1 MAKMDIA
8 KKKCVT
14 PQFRL
19 SFPALA
25 KPKAFQDQEPKYSL
39 VMLFD
44 ADDAEALKPL
54 KRAAFNAATEKWG
67 EDKTKWPK
75 RLRWPFRDGNEKP
88 ETQGYEGKTF
98 VSATSKASA
107 QPGMVDQKLQA
118 ILDVEKQLYSGCWAR
133 AEVIAYAYDVA
144 GNRGISFSLQN
155 VQKLKDDTPFSG
167 RKRAED
173 VFDSVEDGSDDE
185 ESYDTDGDSDD
196 GESAGMGF

>member
-14 PQFRL
+14 PEFRL

-44 ADDAEALKPL
+44 NDPEVLKPL
-54 KRAAFNAATEKWG
+54 KRAAFNAAVEKWG
-67 EDKTKWPK
+67 DNKDKWPK

-88 ETQGYEGKTF
+88 ETQGYEGKVF
-98 VSATSKASA
+98 VSASSKASA

-118 ILDVEKQLYSGCWAR
+118 ILDVEKTLYSGCRAR
-133 AEVIAYAYDVA
+133 AEVIAYAYDIA
-144 GNRGISFSLQN
+144 GNRGVSFSLQN
-155 VQKLKDDTPFSG
+155 VQKLRDDTPFSG

-185 ESYDTDGDSDD
+185 DSYGDEDADTATDD
-196 GESAGMGF
+196 AGMGF